1 MLGEADLN
9 LCEFGDKDFK
19 SLKLKLK
26 NCQDENAFIEVA
38 LRGKPVEEANM
49 RSSVRTNVQTNSDI
63 VLM

>member
-49 RSSVRTNVQTNSDI
+49 RSSVRTNV
-63 VLM
+63 